1 MASELFALRMA
12 LALQIA
18 NVQFKLNEM
27 NFVQVNVVTPSA
39 VDRFIDEM
47 GLITQQD
54 GGPRI
59 AGRIFGLLIV
69 EGRELSLNQISERL
83 GVSRASV
90 STNARRLSQQ
100 GLLRLTTHA
109 GDRQDYYEVSPGT
122 HVQMLQQLAGRMEK
136 YARIIDACAEQI
148 ESESEEAAQRV
159 ADLSAFYKLSAQF
172 MGDWIIHLH
181 DKNASLQD

>member
-69 EGRELSLNQISERL
+69 EGRELSLNQ
-83 GVSRASV
+83 
-90 STNARRLSQQ
+90 
-100 GLLRLTTHA
+100 
-109 GDRQDYYEVSPGT
+109 
-122 HVQMLQQLAGRMEK
+122 
-136 YARIIDACAEQI
+136 
-148 ESESEEAAQRV
+148 
-159 ADLSAFYKLSAQF
+159 
-172 MGDWIIHLH
+172 
-181 DKNASLQD
+181 